1 MKVPFFDYKQ
11 LYLKDKKAI
20 DKIVNNIASRGAF
33 ILQKEVDIFEKKI
46 CNYTKSKYAIS
57 VANGTDA
64 MQIYLKAFGIK
75 RGDEVILSS
84 HTMIATASAI
94 KFCGAKPVPVDI
106 NKIDGLI
113 KPEAIEKKINK
124 KTKAI
129 IVTHL
134 NGRTCEMDKII
145 KLSKKYKLKIFEDA
159 AQALGSRYKNKF
171 AGTFGAASSISFY
184 PAKILGCLGDG
195 GIILTNNKIMAQKM
209 RIMRDHG
216 RHQNGKIKYWGY
228 NSRLDNIQAG
238 VLNYF
243 FSNFK
248 NIIKKRRKIAR
259 IYNKSLKEINQ
270 IQTPILEKNSNINF
284 DTFQN
289 YEIQAENRNLL
300 KKFLLKRGIGTLI
313 PWNGV
318 AINRLKNLG
327 INYDLKN
334 SDIMF
339 KKLLMLPMNNFLD
352 ISQIDY
358 VVSCIKE
365 FYKSKSI

>member
-11 LYLKDKKAI
+11 LYLRDKKAI
-20 DKIVNNIASRGAF
+20 NNIINKIASKGAF
-33 ILQKEVDIFEKKI
+33 ILQKDVNIFEKKI

-75 RGDEVILSS
+75 MGDEVILSS

-106 NKIDGLI
+106 KVSDGLI
-113 KPEAIEKKINK
+113 DPEKIKKKINK

-134 NGRTCEMDKII
+134 NGRSCEMDKII
-145 KLSKKYKLKIFEDA
+145 KLSKKYSLRLFEDA
-159 AQALGSRYKNKF
+159 AQALGSKYYNKF
-171 AGTFGAASSISFY
+171 AGTFGDASSISFY
-184 PAKILGCLGDG
+184 PAKILGCFGDG
-195 GIILTNNKIMAQKM
+195 GIILTNNKPMAQKM
-209 RIMRDHG
+209 KIMRDHG
-216 RHQNGKIKYWGY
+216 RDEKGSIKYWGY

-238 VLNYF
+238 ILNHF
-243 FSNFK
+243 FSDFK
-248 NIIKKRRKIAR
+248 NTIKKRRQFAK
-259 IYNKSLKEINQ
+259 IYNENLKDIIQIKTPVLENKSG
-270 IQTPILEKNSNINF
+270 KNY

-289 YEIQAENRNLL
+289 YEIQADNRDHL
-300 KKFLLKRGIGTLI
+300 KKFLLKCGVGTLI

-327 INYDLKN
+327 INYNLKN
-334 SDIMF
+334 SDEMF
-339 KKLLMLPMNNFLD
+339 KKFIMLPMNNFLD
-352 ISQIDY
+352 YSQINY
-358 VVSCIKE
+358 VTDCIKR
-365 FYKSKSI
+365 FYKIGK